1 MNGGGLARMLRRCA
15 ARGPGRARIV
25 ALVAGATVSLFT
37 AAAVP
42 VDATEPTAPIARVAV
57 SFTVHNV
64 NGSRV
69 SCPTTPDGQMYKI
82 AGSLVAPLSA
92 LAPGRNP
99 VVTLFLHGAGG
110 DLFQFDAG
118 AGYDFALEMA
128 RLGHATLVV
137 DRLGYGA
144 SGDPDGFATCFGSQ
158 ADIAHQIVEQLRA
171 GTYQRADHRPP
182 LSFSR
187 VAIGGH
193 GPGALIAEIVA
204 YSFGGVDALVNMAW
218 SDQGFSME
226 AGAQAAT
233 TAQVCQA
240 GGEPKYAPQ
249 GAPGYALFPTTDDAF
264 KRLFFSSSA
273 DPSVVQAVTAA
284 RERDPCGDLA
294 SLSAAID
301 ADNAN
306 IASVKVPVLIVF
318 GDSDAV
324 FPPPSGD
331 AQRAKLTG
339 SPDVTTV
346 LIAGTGHGLYLEQPA
361 AAVREAVSGWFDRH
375 GL

>member
-1 MNGGGLARMLRRCA
+1 
-15 ARGPGRARIV
+15 
-25 ALVAGATVSLFT
+25 
-37 AAAVP
+37 
-42 VDATEPTAPIARVAV
+42 VAV
-57 SFTVHNV
+57 SFSVHNV

-69 SCPTTPDGQMYKI
+69 ACPTTPDGQMYNI
-82 AGSLVAPLSA
+82 AGSLVARLSA
-92 LAPGRNP
+92 LGPGRNP

-110 DLFQFDAG
+110 DLFQFDAV

-137 DRLGYGA
+137 DRLGYGV
-144 SGDPDGFATCFGSQ
+144 SGAPVGFATCFGSQ

-182 LSFSR
+182 LRFSG

-193 GPGALIAEIVA
+193 GPGAMVAEIVA
-204 YSFGGVDALVNMAW
+204 YSFGGVDALVDMGW
-218 SDQGFSME
+218 SDQGFSTE

-233 TAQVCQA
+233 TAQLCQT

-249 GAPGYALFPTTDDAF
+249 RPPGYALFPTADDAF
-264 KRLFFSSSA
+264 KRLFFSFSA

-284 RERDPCGDLA
+284 RQRDPCGDLA

-306 IASVKVPVLIVF
+306 LAAVTVPVLIVF
-318 GDSDAV
+318 GVADAV
-324 FPPPSGD
+324 FPASAED
-331 AQRAKLTG
+331 AQRAKVTG
-339 SPDVTTV
+339 SQDVTAV
-346 LIAGTGHGLYLEQPA
+346 LIAGTGHGLYLEQHA
-361 AAVREAVSGWFDRH
+361 ATVREAVSGWLGRH
-375 GL
+375 AF